1 MGKIKKKEKRRIKN
15 IEQWAYPPDGYLN
28 LIPYQ
33 VEEKIVYCQVESS
46 KYILY

>member
-33 VEEKIVYCQVESS
+33 VEEKIV
-46 KYILY
+46 LYVLVFW